1 MDKAEVQKLYND
13 FQNRFPIE
21 RLINLPIEEYT
32 NLNRDNSFCYWLETK
47 TESLGS
53 IWGGSAYKFG
63 IYKAS
68 GEIKP
73 SNKTLND
80 GEYAWYKKYG
90 STRDEAYKTILTNI
104 IKVAEA
110 AHNKNFTLID
120 TIDLGISYKWKI
132 AYLYSDMSLLNFYKE
147 SGIRYIAK
155 QHGLNNYK
163 KARISQIQSFLIS
176 KANNKDLFEYSAE
189 LWNEW
194 LNSDEYKK
202 QNDKELSLEEDIPE
216 SDDIKNIY
224 FRTSP
229 SRTFTLKNYGENKY
243 INKFVSSLLAKPFVI
258 LTGNSGTGKTRISL
272 QLAKYLN
279 VPSSITKNNDEYFS
293 VGESLNE
300 WTVRK
305 ISDDT
310 IYLSNEKEPTRLRPI
325 QKELLQ
331 EFVDFYKAKPD
342 FINKQG
348 NEDRNIIKDSPNAK
362 FDKFLYGFDAT
373 LRAMAKKVLSETS
386 DNKDEESYNNTL
398 LIPVGADWTDN
409 TKILGYY
416 NPLADNGT
424 GKYEK
429 TDVFKFIELAGA
441 NPEIPFFLILDE
453 MNLSHVER
461 YFSDFLSKMELLDY
475 TKPAEKVYFD
485 ITGYGKLELPKNLFI
500 TGTVNIDET
509 TYMFS
514 PKVLDRA
521 NVIEFKPYMD
531 DVLNNLFGTSS
542 DDEEKISDPGVAEGF
557 MQLANE
563 VRSGTIPPEVQPI
576 LSDIK
581 TILLSFYKELEKCGF
596 EFAYRTVKEI
606 RLYAIA
612 AYKTAV
618 GEKPTATE
626 IADVQI
632 LQKIL
637 PKIHGNKKQIG
648 NLLDELEKL
657 CTEQELKES
666 GKKIQQMKDKLNRF
680 QYASFI

>member
-1 MDKAEVQKLYND
+1 MKLN
-13 FQNRFPIE
+13 
-21 RLINLPIEEYT
+21 
-32 NLNRDNSFCYWLETK
+32 TK
-47 TESLGS
+47 
-53 IWGGSAYKFG
+53 
-63 IYKAS
+63 
-68 GEIKP
+68 
-73 SNKTLND
+73 
-80 GEYAWYKKYG
+80 
-90 STRDEAYKTILTNI
+90 
-104 IKVAEA
+104 
-110 AHNKNFTLID
+110 
-120 TIDLGISYKWKI
+120 KI
-132 AYLYSDMSLLNFYKE
+132 A
-147 SGIRYIAK
+147 
-155 QHGLNNYK
+155 
-163 KARISQIQSFLIS
+163 
-176 KANNKDLFEYSAE
+176 
-189 LWNEW
+189 
-194 LNSDEYKK
+194 NSY
-202 QNDKELSLEEDIPE
+202 
-216 SDDIKNIY
+216 
-224 FRTSP
+224 
-229 SRTFTLKNYGENKY
+229 
-243 INKFVSSLLAKPFVI
+243 VSSLLAKPFVI
-258 LTGNSGTGKTRISL
+258 LAGNSGTGKTRIANKLSEFYDVKIPDYNKSL
-272 QLAKYLN
+272 KELFNFILENNYDMNGVKLKSVSDTAVEVYN
-279 VPSSITKNNDEYFS
+279 TKNKYICISFGIIQEYVDWYS
-293 VGESLNE
+293 EHGISGNP
-300 WTVRK
+300 VRSDMQEHGNYDGQSYSWDTTHIEK
-305 ISDDT
+305 I
-310 IYLSNEKEPTRLRPI
+310 
-325 QKELLQ
+325 
-331 EFVDFYKAKPD
+331 
-342 FINKQG
+342 
-348 NEDRNIIKDSPNAK
+348 AK
-362 FDKFLYGFDAT
+362 FLCDYQNKEIRGVY
-373 LRAMAKKVLSETS
+373 TS
-386 DNKDEESYNNTL
+386 NHL

-441 NPEIPFFLILDE
+441 NPGIPFFLILDE

-521 NVIEFKPYMD
+521 NVIEFKPDMD

-542 DDEEKISDPGVAEGF
+542 DDQEKIADPGVAEGF
-557 MQLANE
+557 MKLANDI
-563 VRSGTIPPEVQPI
+563 RSGKFKTEVQPLLEEMKPI
-576 LSDIK
+576 LE
-581 TILLSFYKELEKCGF
+581 SFYKELEKCGF

-648 NLLDELEKL
+648 NLLDDLEKL

>member
-1 MDKAEVQKLYND
+1 MTFQEFIESAKQLTIGVDYPYLPSPKSSESKKYKLLEVTND
-13 FQNRFPIE
+13 FIKVERDGAVVAISIPHIKTLIE
-21 RLINLPIEEYT
+21 NMKDDVPLDVEKTLGSGGNTRSIEESVLCLTPKIYYT
-32 NLNRDNSFCYWLETK
+32 RINNRK
-47 TESLGS
+47 HIVESS
-53 IWGGSAYKFG
+53 KSK
-63 IYKAS
+63 
-68 GEIKP
+68 
-73 SNKTLND
+73 
-80 GEYAWYKKYG
+80 
-90 STRDEAYKTILTNI
+90 
-104 IKVAEA
+104 
-110 AHNKNFTLID
+110 H
-120 TIDLGISYKWKI
+120 DLGILEEWQEYPSAKDLGLILKKMYDSAEDKQQVVSIHMFAIKYGRTILEKNYKPSEIISFSGLNESYSSEITKGINIYK
-132 AYLYSDMSLLNFYKE
+132 YLSVNPDFLQFKDDKENSNRDFNFVINAISQFSISKFTKNTLFPRYINSLL
-147 SGIRYIAK
+147 S
-155 QHGLNNYK
+155 
-163 KARISQIQSFLIS
+163 
-176 KANNKDLFEYSAE
+176 
-189 LWNEW
+189 
-194 LNSDEYKK
+194 
-202 QNDKELSLEEDIPE
+202 
-216 SDDIKNIY
+216 
-224 FRTSP
+224 
-229 SRTFTLKNYGENKY
+229 
-243 INKFVSSLLAKPFVI
+243 KPFVI
-258 LTGNSGTGKTRISL
+258 LSGNSGTGKTRIASRF
-272 QLAKYLN
+272 AKYLEKKN
-279 VPSSITKNNDEYFS
+279 DSGITNH
-293 VGESLNE
+293 
-300 WTVRK
+300 
-305 ISDDT
+305 
-310 IYLSNEKEPTRLRPI
+310 
-325 QKELLQ
+325 
-331 EFVDFYKAKPD
+331 
-342 FINKQG
+342 
-348 NEDRNIIKDSPNAK
+348 
-362 FDKFLYGFDAT
+362 
-373 LRAMAKKVLSETS
+373 
-386 DNKDEESYNNTL
+386 L

-521 NVIEFKPYMD
+521 NVIEFKPDMD

-563 VRSGTIPPEVQPI
+563 VRSGTIPPEVQQI

-606 RLYAIA
+606 RLYAIT

-618 GEKPTATE
+618 GKKPTATE

-632 LQKIL
+632 FQKIL

>member
-1 MDKAEVQKLYND
+1 MTFQEFIESAKQLTIGVDYPYLPSPKSSESKKYKLLEVTND
-13 FQNRFPIE
+13 FIKVERDGAVVAISIPHIKTLIE
-21 RLINLPIEEYT
+21 NMKDDVPLDVEKTLGSGGNTRSIEESVLCLTPKVYYT
-32 NLNRDNSFCYWLETK
+32 RINNRK
-47 TESLGS
+47 HIVESS
-53 IWGGSAYKFG
+53 KSK
-63 IYKAS
+63 
-68 GEIKP
+68 
-73 SNKTLND
+73 
-80 GEYAWYKKYG
+80 
-90 STRDEAYKTILTNI
+90 
-104 IKVAEA
+104 
-110 AHNKNFTLID
+110 H
-120 TIDLGISYKWKI
+120 DLGILEEWQEYPSAKDLGLILKKMYDSAEDKQQVVSIHMFAIKYGRTILEKNYKPSEIISFSGLNESYSSEITKGINIYK
-132 AYLYSDMSLLNFYKE
+132 YLSVNPDFLQFKDDKENSNRDFNFVINAISQFSISKFTKNTLFTRYINSLL
-147 SGIRYIAK
+147 S
-155 QHGLNNYK
+155 
-163 KARISQIQSFLIS
+163 
-176 KANNKDLFEYSAE
+176 
-189 LWNEW
+189 
-194 LNSDEYKK
+194 
-202 QNDKELSLEEDIPE
+202 
-216 SDDIKNIY
+216 
-224 FRTSP
+224 
-229 SRTFTLKNYGENKY
+229 
-243 INKFVSSLLAKPFVI
+243 KPFVI
-258 LTGNSGTGKTRISL
+258 LSGNSGTGKTRIASRF
-272 QLAKYLN
+272 AKYLEK
-279 VPSSITKNNDEYFS
+279 KNDS
-293 VGESLNE
+293 G
-300 WTVRK
+300 
-305 ISDDT
+305 I
-310 IYLSNEKEPTRLRPI
+310 
-325 QKELLQ
+325 
-331 EFVDFYKAKPD
+331 
-342 FINKQG
+342 INH
-348 NEDRNIIKDSPNAK
+348 
-362 FDKFLYGFDAT
+362 
-373 LRAMAKKVLSETS
+373 
-386 DNKDEESYNNTL
+386 L

-416 NPLADNGT
+416 NPLADNGA

-500 TGTVNIDET
+500 IGTVNIDET

-521 NVIEFKPYMD
+521 NVIEFKPDMA

-542 DDEEKISDPGVAEGF
+542 DDEEKIADPGVAEGF

-581 TILLSFYKELEKCGF
+581 TILSSFYKELEKCGF

-648 NLLDELEKL
+648 NLLDDLEKL

>member
-1 MDKAEVQKLYND
+1 MTFQEFIESAKQLTIGVDYPYLPSPKSSESKKYKLLEVTND
-13 FQNRFPIE
+13 FIKVERDGAVVAISIPHIKTLIE
-21 RLINLPIEEYT
+21 NMKDDVPLDVEKTLGSGGNTRSIEESVLCLTPKIYYT
-32 NLNRDNSFCYWLETK
+32 RINNRK
-47 TESLGS
+47 HIVESS
-53 IWGGSAYKFG
+53 KSK
-63 IYKAS
+63 
-68 GEIKP
+68 
-73 SNKTLND
+73 
-80 GEYAWYKKYG
+80 
-90 STRDEAYKTILTNI
+90 
-104 IKVAEA
+104 
-110 AHNKNFTLID
+110 H
-120 TIDLGISYKWKI
+120 DLGILEEWQEYPSAKDLGLILKKMYDSAEDKQQVVSIHMFAIKYGRTILEKNYKPSEIISFSGLNESYSSEITKGINIYK
-132 AYLYSDMSLLNFYKE
+132 YLSVNPDFLQFKDDKENSNRDFNFVINAISQFSISKFTKNTLFPRYIRSLL
-147 SGIRYIAK
+147 S
-155 QHGLNNYK
+155 
-163 KARISQIQSFLIS
+163 
-176 KANNKDLFEYSAE
+176 
-189 LWNEW
+189 
-194 LNSDEYKK
+194 
-202 QNDKELSLEEDIPE
+202 
-216 SDDIKNIY
+216 
-224 FRTSP
+224 
-229 SRTFTLKNYGENKY
+229 
-243 INKFVSSLLAKPFVI
+243 KPFVI
-258 LTGNSGTGKTRISL
+258 LSGNSGTGKTRIASRF
-272 QLAKYLN
+272 AKYLEKKN
-279 VPSSITKNNDEYFS
+279 DSGITNH
-293 VGESLNE
+293 
-300 WTVRK
+300 
-305 ISDDT
+305 
-310 IYLSNEKEPTRLRPI
+310 
-325 QKELLQ
+325 
-331 EFVDFYKAKPD
+331 
-342 FINKQG
+342 
-348 NEDRNIIKDSPNAK
+348 
-362 FDKFLYGFDAT
+362 
-373 LRAMAKKVLSETS
+373 
-386 DNKDEESYNNTL
+386 L

-521 NVIEFKPYMD
+521 NVIEFKPDMD

-542 DDEEKISDPGVAEGF
+542 DDEEKNSDPGVAEGF

-581 TILLSFYKELEKCGF
+581 TILESFYKELEKCGF

-648 NLLDELEKL
+648 NLLDDLEKL

>member
-1 MDKAEVQKLYND
+1 MTFQEFIESAKQLTIGVDYPYLPSPKSSESKKYKLLEVTND
-13 FQNRFPIE
+13 FIKVERDGAVVAISIPHIKTLIE
-21 RLINLPIEEYT
+21 NMKDDVPLDVEKTLGSGGNTRSIEESVLCLTPKVYYT
-32 NLNRDNSFCYWLETK
+32 RINNRK
-47 TESLGS
+47 HIVESS
-53 IWGGSAYKFG
+53 KSK
-63 IYKAS
+63 
-68 GEIKP
+68 
-73 SNKTLND
+73 
-80 GEYAWYKKYG
+80 
-90 STRDEAYKTILTNI
+90 
-104 IKVAEA
+104 
-110 AHNKNFTLID
+110 H
-120 TIDLGISYKWKI
+120 DLGILEEWQEYPSAKDLGLILRKMYDSAEDKQQVVSIHMFAIKYGRTILEKNYKPSEIISFSGLNESYSSEITKGINIYK
-132 AYLYSDMSLLNFYKE
+132 YLSVNPDFLQFKDDKENSNRDFNFVINAISQFSISKFTKNTLFPRYIRSLL
-147 SGIRYIAK
+147 S
-155 QHGLNNYK
+155 
-163 KARISQIQSFLIS
+163 
-176 KANNKDLFEYSAE
+176 
-189 LWNEW
+189 
-194 LNSDEYKK
+194 
-202 QNDKELSLEEDIPE
+202 
-216 SDDIKNIY
+216 
-224 FRTSP
+224 
-229 SRTFTLKNYGENKY
+229 
-243 INKFVSSLLAKPFVI
+243 KPFVI
-258 LTGNSGTGKTRISL
+258 LSGNSGTGKTCIASRF
-272 QLAKYLN
+272 AKYLEKKN
-279 VPSSITKNNDEYFS
+279 DRGITNH
-293 VGESLNE
+293 
-300 WTVRK
+300 
-305 ISDDT
+305 
-310 IYLSNEKEPTRLRPI
+310 
-325 QKELLQ
+325 
-331 EFVDFYKAKPD
+331 
-342 FINKQG
+342 
-348 NEDRNIIKDSPNAK
+348 
-362 FDKFLYGFDAT
+362 
-373 LRAMAKKVLSETS
+373 
-386 DNKDEESYNNTL
+386 L

-416 NPLADNGT
+416 NPFADNGA

-429 TDVFKFIELAGA
+429 TDVFRFIERASA

-521 NVIEFKPYMD
+521 NVIEFKPDMD

-542 DDEEKISDPGVAEGF
+542 DDEEKIADPGVAEGF

-648 NLLDELEKL
+648 NLLDDLEKL